1 MGLDVGLLWGRK
13 KKSPDLKMGFVE
25 LGNGSKR
32 VREKMGFAEFG
43 RVYACVQL
51 ERVA

>member
-1 MGLDVGLLWGRK
+1 VGLDVVLLWG
-13 KKSPDLKMGFVE
+13 KKSPDLKMVFVE

-43 RVYACVQL
+43 RFYARVQL